1 MPAPVTAPTAS
12 GAEAVCP
19 ENRVKALDVLT
30 WPRVGVRSPESPDR
44 RWENRPRYDGKAVG
58 TVLARYYDPATGQF
72 LTVDPDVATTLSP
85 YGYVDGNP
93 LNGTDPSGD
102 CGGLFGFVCTA
113 WDATAGKAVNYVQT
127 ANLCLRAPWGG
138 NNNNGGCHTTLSTS
152 QGVQLVAATVVTAVG
167 TVATLGLGDVVFAGI
182 AGDLA
187 SGTLLGS
194 VYAGIGAV
202 GAWSVLGLPVA
213 VAGIGLW
220 WGYSALA
227 ARSGG
232 CGG

>member
-30 WPRVGVRSPESPDR
+30 WPRVGVRSPESPDP

-58 TVLARYYDPATGQF
+58 TVLARYDDPVTGQF

-85 YGYVDGNP
+85 YGYLAGNP

-152 QGVQLVAATVVTAVG
+152 
-167 TVATLGLGDVVFAGI
+167 
-182 AGDLA
+182 
-187 SGTLLGS
+187 
-194 VYAGIGAV
+194 
-202 GAWSVLGLPVA
+202 
-213 VAGIGLW
+213 
-220 WGYSALA
+220 
-227 ARSGG
+227 SGG
-232 CGG
+232 ATGRGDGGDCSRYCRHTWARGCGLRWYRR